1 MQIKAGF
8 KKEWFQFSRTFRFW
22 GVIIGT
28 FSFALADPLMY
39 WAMNAL
45 LGSISDTDMFGSVG
59 GAVDIENTLQMMFG
73 NAGAIFG
80 GTMADLCA
88 TSLLIIMLI
97 LMSPCGGEQKKRATI
112 IPSCTGL
119 GTLEYLIPKYI
130 IYPAAIFVVTLASC
144 MMAGGICNLMFTDGA
159 IDAGMMFLAAVLC
172 AVYLTFILVVYMSI
186 GLCTSRPGVVT
197 VFMYIGVSIVQIFL
211 NQLGLTKFHP
221 LTLRSLVIG
230 EMFRDDFVLA
240 DNAASI
246 IVGVVLSVVIMVM
259 MFILTLTVLKSKK
272 INNQED
278 KPEF

>member
-1 MQIKAGF
+1 MQIKAGL
-8 KKEWFQFSRTFRFW
+8 KKEWLQFTRTFRL
-22 GVIIGT
+22 GGIILAIA
-28 FSFALADPLMY
+28 SFALADPLMY
-39 WAMNAL
+39 WAMNLLLDGISTTQTAVADTGAL
-45 LGSISDTDMFGSVG
+45 DIGEVASVF
-59 GAVDIENTLQMMFG
+59 N
-73 NAGAIFG
+73 NAGVVFSM
-80 GTMADLCA
+80 TMAEFCS
-88 TSLLIIMLI
+88 TSTLIFMLI

-221 LTLRSLVIG
+221 LTLRSLVTG
-230 EMFRDDFVLA
+230 EMFTESFVLA
-240 DNAASI
+240 DE
-246 IVGVVLSVVIMVM
+246 VGSMAVGTVLSVVIGVM
-259 MFILTLTVLKSKK
+259 MFVLTYAVQKGTK
-272 INNQED
+272 INNQVD

>member
-1 MQIKAGF
+1 MQIKAGL
-8 KKEWFQFSRTFRFW
+8 KKEWLQFTRTFRL
-22 GVIIGT
+22 GGIILAIA
-28 FSFALADPLMY
+28 SFAFADPLMY
-39 WAMNAL
+39 WAMNLLLDGISTTQAAVADTGAL
-45 LGSISDTDMFGSVG
+45 DIGEVASVF
-59 GAVDIENTLQMMFG
+59 N
-73 NAGAIFG
+73 NAGVVFSM
-80 GTMADLCA
+80 TMAEFCS
-88 TSLLIIMLI
+88 TSTLIFMLI

-221 LTLRSLVIG
+221 LTLRSLVTG
-230 EMFRDDFVLA
+230 EMFTESFVLA
-240 DNAASI
+240 DE
-246 IVGVVLSVVIMVM
+246 VGSMAVGTVLSVVIGVM
-259 MFILTLTVLKSKK
+259 MFVMTYAVQKGTK
-272 INNQED
+272 INNQVD

>member
-1 MQIKAGF
+1 MQIKAGL
-8 KKEWFQFSRTFRFW
+8 KKEWLQFTRTFRL
-22 GVIIGT
+22 GGIILAIA
-28 FSFALADPLMY
+28 SFAFADPLMY
-39 WAMNAL
+39 WAMNLLLDGISTTQTAVADTGAL
-45 LGSISDTDMFGSVG
+45 DIGEVASVF
-59 GAVDIENTLQMMFG
+59 N
-73 NAGAIFG
+73 NAGVVFSM
-80 GTMADLCA
+80 TMAEFCS
-88 TSLLIIMLI
+88 TSTLIFMLI

-221 LTLRSLVIG
+221 LTLRSLVTG
-230 EMFRDDFVLA
+230 EMFTESFVLA
-240 DNAASI
+240 DEVGSI
-246 IVGVVLSVVIMVM
+246 AVGTVLSVVIGVM
-259 MFILTLTVLKSKK
+259 MFVMTYAVQKGTK
-272 INNQED
+272 INNQVD

>member
-1 MQIKAGF
+1 MQIKAGL
-8 KKEWFQFSRTFRFW
+8 KKEWLQFTRTFRL
-22 GVIIGT
+22 GGIILAIA
-28 FSFALADPLMY
+28 SFALADPLMY
-39 WAMNAL
+39 WAMNLLLDGISTTQAAVADTGAL
-45 LGSISDTDMFGSVG
+45 DIGEVASVF
-59 GAVDIENTLQMMFG
+59 N
-73 NAGAIFG
+73 NAGVVFSM
-80 GTMADLCA
+80 TMAEFCS
-88 TSLLIIMLI
+88 TSTLIFMLI

-159 IDAGMMFLAAVLC
+159 IDAGMMSLAAVLC

-221 LTLRSLVIG
+221 LTLRSLVTG
-230 EMFRDDFVLA
+230 EMFTESFVLA
-240 DNAASI
+240 DEVGSI
-246 IVGVVLSVVIMVM
+246 AVGTVLSVVIGVM
-259 MFILTLTVLKSKK
+259 MFVMTYAVQKGTK
-272 INNQED
+272 INNQVD

>member
-1 MQIKAGF
+1 MQIKAGL
-8 KKEWFQFSRTFRFW
+8 KKEWLQFTRTFRL
-22 GVIIGT
+22 GGIILAIA
-28 FSFALADPLMY
+28 SFALADPLMY
-39 WAMNAL
+39 WAMNLLLDGISTTQAAVADTGAL
-45 LGSISDTDMFGSVG
+45 DIGEVASVF
-59 GAVDIENTLQMMFG
+59 N
-73 NAGAIFG
+73 NAGVVFSM
-80 GTMADLCA
+80 TMAEFCS
-88 TSLLIIMLI
+88 TSTLIFMLI

-221 LTLRSLVIG
+221 LTLRSLVTG
-230 EMFRDDFVLA
+230 EMFTESFVLA
-240 DNAASI
+240 DE
-246 IVGVVLSVVIMVM
+246 VGSMAVGTVLSVVIGVM
-259 MFILTLTVLKSKK
+259 MFVMTYAVQKGTK
-272 INNQED
+272 INNQVD

>member
-1 MQIKAGF
+1 MQIKAGL
-8 KKEWFQFSRTFRFW
+8 KKEWLQFTRTFRL
-22 GVIIGT
+22 GGIILAIA
-28 FSFALADPLMY
+28 SFALADPLMY
-39 WAMNAL
+39 WAMNLLLDGISTTQAAVADTGAL
-45 LGSISDTDMFGSVG
+45 DIGEVASVF
-59 GAVDIENTLQMMFG
+59 N
-73 NAGAIFG
+73 NAGVVFSM
-80 GTMADLCA
+80 TMAEFCS
-88 TSLLIIMLI
+88 TSTLIFMLI

-221 LTLRSLVIG
+221 LTLRSLVTG
-230 EMFRDDFVLA
+230 EMFTESFVLA
-240 DNAASI
+240 DEVGSI
-246 IVGVVLSVVIMVM
+246 AVGTVLSVVRGVL
-259 MFILTLTVLKSKK
+259 MFGMTYAVQKGTK
-272 INNQED
+272 INNQVD

>member
-1 MQIKAGF
+1 MQIKAGL
-8 KKEWFQFSRTFRFW
+8 KKEWLQFTRTFRL
-22 GVIIGT
+22 GGIILAIA
-28 FSFALADPLMY
+28 SFALADPLMY
-39 WAMNAL
+39 WAMNLLLDGISTTQAAVADTGAL
-45 LGSISDTDMFGSVG
+45 DIGEVASVF
-59 GAVDIENTLQMMFG
+59 N
-73 NAGAIFG
+73 NAGVVFSM
-80 GTMADLCA
+80 TMAEFCS
-88 TSLLIIMLI
+88 TSTLIFMLI

-144 MMAGGICNLMFTDGA
+144 MMAGGICNLVFTDGA

-221 LTLRSLVIG
+221 LTLRSIVTG
-230 EMFRDDFVLA
+230 EMFTESFVLA
-240 DNAASI
+240 DEVGSI
-246 IVGVVLSVVIMVM
+246 AVGTVLSVVIGVM
-259 MFILTLTVLKSKK
+259 MFVLTYAVQKGTK
-272 INNQED
+272 INNQVD

>member
-1 MQIKAGF
+1 MQIKAGL
-8 KKEWFQFSRTFRFW
+8 KKEWLQFTRTFRL
-22 GVIIGT
+22 GGIILAIA
-28 FSFALADPLMY
+28 SFALADPLMY
-39 WAMNAL
+39 WAMNLLLDGISTTQAAVADTGAL
-45 LGSISDTDMFGSVG
+45 DIGEVASVF
-59 GAVDIENTLQMMFG
+59 N
-73 NAGAIFG
+73 NAGVVFSM
-80 GTMADLCA
+80 TMAEFCS
-88 TSLLIIMLI
+88 TSTLIFMLI

-144 MMAGGICNLMFTDGA
+144 MMAGGICNLVFTDGA
-159 IDAGMMFLAAVLC
+159 IDAGMMSLAAVLC

-221 LTLRSLVIG
+221 LTLRSLVTS
-230 EMFRDDFVLA
+230 EMFTESFVLA
-240 DNAASI
+240 DEVGSI
-246 IVGVVLSVVIMVM
+246 AVGTALSVVIGVM
-259 MFILTLTVLKSKK
+259 MFVLTYAVQKGTK
-272 INNQED
+272 INNQVD

>member
-1 MQIKAGF
+1 MQIKAGL
-8 KKEWFQFSRTFRFW
+8 KKEWLQFTRTFRL
-22 GVIIGT
+22 GGIILAIA
-28 FSFALADPLMY
+28 SFALADPLMY
-39 WAMNAL
+39 WAMNLLLDGISTTQTAVADTGAL
-45 LGSISDTDMFGSVG
+45 DIGEVASVF
-59 GAVDIENTLQMMFG
+59 N
-73 NAGAIFG
+73 NAGVVFSM
-80 GTMADLCA
+80 TMAEFCS
-88 TSLLIIMLI
+88 TSTLIFMLI

-159 IDAGMMFLAAVLC
+159 IDAGMMSLAAVLC

-221 LTLRSLVIG
+221 LTLRSIVTG
-230 EMFRDDFVLA
+230 EMFTESFVLA
-240 DNAASI
+240 DEVGSI
-246 IVGVVLSVVIMVM
+246 AVGTVLSVVIGVM
-259 MFILTLTVLKSKK
+259 MFVLTYAVQKGTK
-272 INNQED
+272 INNQVD

>member
-1 MQIKAGF
+1 MQIKAGL
-8 KKEWFQFSRTFRFW
+8 KKEWLQFTRTFRL
-22 GVIIGT
+22 GGIILAIA
-28 FSFALADPLMY
+28 SFALADPLMY
-39 WAMNAL
+39 WAMNLLLDGISTTQTAVADTGAL
-45 LGSISDTDMFGSVG
+45 DIGEVASVF
-59 GAVDIENTLQMMFG
+59 N
-73 NAGAIFG
+73 NAGVVFSM
-80 GTMADLCA
+80 TMAEFCS
-88 TSLLIIMLI
+88 TSTLIFMLI

-144 MMAGGICNLMFTDGA
+144 MMAGGICNLVFTDGA

-221 LTLRSLVIG
+221 LTLRSLVTG
-230 EMFRDDFVLA
+230 EMFTESFVLA
-240 DNAASI
+240 DEVGSI
-246 IVGVVLSVVIMVM
+246 AVGTVLSVVIGVM
-259 MFILTLTVLKSKK
+259 MFVLTYAVQKGTK
-272 INNQED
+272 INNQVD

>member
-1 MQIKAGF
+1 MQIKAGL
-8 KKEWFQFSRTFRFW
+8 KKEWLQFTRTFRL
-22 GVIIGT
+22 GGIILAIA
-28 FSFALADPLMY
+28 SFAFADPLMY
-39 WAMNAL
+39 WAMNLLLDGISTTQTAVADTGAL
-45 LGSISDTDMFGSVG
+45 DIGEVASVF
-59 GAVDIENTLQMMFG
+59 N
-73 NAGAIFG
+73 NAGVVFSM
-80 GTMADLCA
+80 TMAEFCS
-88 TSLLIIMLI
+88 TSTLIFMLI

-144 MMAGGICNLMFTDGA
+144 MMAGGICNLVFTDGA

-221 LTLRSLVIG
+221 LTLRSLVTS
-230 EMFRDDFVLA
+230 EMFTESFVLA
-240 DNAASI
+240 DEVGSI
-246 IVGVVLSVVIMVM
+246 AVGTALSVVIGVM
-259 MFILTLTVLKSKK
+259 MFVLTYAVQKGTK
-272 INNQED
+272 INNQVD

>member
-1 MQIKAGF
+1 MQIKAGL
-8 KKEWFQFSRTFRFW
+8 KKEWLQFTRTFRL
-22 GVIIGT
+22 GGIILAIA
-28 FSFALADPLMY
+28 SFALADPLMY
-39 WAMNAL
+39 WAMNLLLDGISTTQAAVADTGAL
-45 LGSISDTDMFGSVG
+45 DIGEVASVF
-59 GAVDIENTLQMMFG
+59 N
-73 NAGAIFG
+73 NAGVVFSM
-80 GTMADLCA
+80 TMAEFCS
-88 TSLLIIMLI
+88 TSTLIFMLI

-221 LTLRSLVIG
+221 LTLRSLVTG
-230 EMFRDDFVLA
+230 EMFTESFVLA
-240 DNAASI
+240 DE
-246 IVGVVLSVVIMVM
+246 VGSMAVGTVLSVVIGVM
-259 MFILTLTVLKSKK
+259 MFVLTYAVQKGTK
-272 INNQED
+272 INNQVD

>member
-1 MQIKAGF
+1 MQIKAGL
-8 KKEWFQFSRTFRFW
+8 KKEWLQFTRTFRL
-22 GVIIGT
+22 GGIILAIA
-28 FSFALADPLMY
+28 SFALADPLMY
-39 WAMNAL
+39 WAMNLLLDGISTTQTAVADTGAL
-45 LGSISDTDMFGSVG
+45 DIGEVASVF
-59 GAVDIENTLQMMFG
+59 N
-73 NAGAIFG
+73 NAGVVFSM
-80 GTMADLCA
+80 TMAEFCS
-88 TSLLIIMLI
+88 TSTLIFMLI

-221 LTLRSLVIG
+221 LTLRSLVTG
-230 EMFRDDFVLA
+230 EMFTESFVLA
-240 DNAASI
+240 DEVGSI
-246 IVGVVLSVVIMVM
+246 AVGTVLSVVIGVM
-259 MFILTLTVLKSKK
+259 MFVMTYAVQKGTK
-272 INNQED
+272 INNQVD

>member
-1 MQIKAGF
+1 MQIKAGL
-8 KKEWFQFSRTFRFW
+8 KKEWLQFTRTFRL
-22 GVIIGT
+22 GGIILAIA
-28 FSFALADPLMY
+28 SFALADPLMY
-39 WAMNAL
+39 WAMNLLLDGISTAQTAVADTGAL
-45 LGSISDTDMFGSVG
+45 DIGEVASVF
-59 GAVDIENTLQMMFG
+59 N
-73 NAGAIFG
+73 NAGVVFSM
-80 GTMADLCA
+80 TMAEFCS
-88 TSLLIIMLI
+88 TSTLIFMLI

-221 LTLRSLVIG
+221 LTLRSLVTG
-230 EMFRDDFVLA
+230 EMFTESFVLA
-240 DNAASI
+240 DEVGSI
-246 IVGVVLSVVIMVM
+246 AVGTVLSVVIGVM
-259 MFILTLTVLKSKK
+259 MFVMTYAVQKGTK
-272 INNQED
+272 INNQVD

>member
-1 MQIKAGF
+1 MQIKAGL
-8 KKEWFQFSRTFRFW
+8 KKEWLQFTRTFRL
-22 GVIIGT
+22 GGIILAIA
-28 FSFALADPLMY
+28 SFALADPLMY
-39 WAMNAL
+39 WAMNLLLDGISTTQTAVADTGAL
-45 LGSISDTDMFGSVG
+45 DIGEVASVF
-59 GAVDIENTLQMMFG
+59 N
-73 NAGAIFG
+73 NAGVVFSM
-80 GTMADLCA
+80 TMAEFCS
-88 TSLLIIMLI
+88 TSTLIFMLI

-221 LTLRSLVIG
+221 LTLRSLVTG
-230 EMFRDDFVLA
+230 EMFTESFVLA
-240 DNAASI
+240 DE
-246 IVGVVLSVVIMVM
+246 VGSMAVGTVLSVVIGVM
-259 MFILTLTVLKSKK
+259 MFVMTYAVQKGTK
-272 INNQED
+272 INNQVD

>member
-1 MQIKAGF
+1 MQIKAGL
-8 KKEWFQFSRTFRFW
+8 KKEWLQFTRTFRL
-22 GVIIGT
+22 GGIILAIA
-28 FSFALADPLMY
+28 SFALADPLMY
-39 WAMNAL
+39 WAMNLLLDGISTTQAAVADTGAL
-45 LGSISDTDMFGSVG
+45 DIGEVASVF
-59 GAVDIENTLQMMFG
+59 N
-73 NAGAIFG
+73 NAGVVFSM
-80 GTMADLCA
+80 TMAEFCS
-88 TSLLIIMLI
+88 TSTLIFMLI

-221 LTLRSLVIG
+221 LTLRSIVTG
-230 EMFRDDFVLA
+230 EMFTESFVLA
-240 DNAASI
+240 DEVGSI
-246 IVGVVLSVVIMVM
+246 AVGTVLSVVIGVM
-259 MFILTLTVLKSKK
+259 MFVMTYAVQKGTK
-272 INNQED
+272 INNQVD